1 LIRILIYQY
10 FTIKKFL
17 PANYNKYNTRISALK
32 KFYAALRFMSDKYS
46 PYSIFASKGK
56 ETEITLKEGLT
67 PGMIGGSAGF
77 DGAEC

>member
-1 LIRILIYQY
+1 
-10 FTIKKFL
+10 
-17 PANYNKYNTRISALK
+17 
-32 KFYAALRFMSDKYS
+32 MSDKYS